1 MKMYVMQHK
10 LILAVD
16 IVLLVIYAIV
26 TFAAHNMAASL
37 YSQQEAAR
45 WENDD
50 IVKVTDKKSSSEDG
64 KKGKKKLASLVGQK
78 KMPYAQVSAFI
89 SPGRGVDT
97 DALNGVRS
105 SLQSTLA
112 KDSYGESQTGGRVWI
127 DAYSCEKKIELRKD
141 RNTLSVTAVGVG
153 GEFFQFHPMT
163 LLSGSYISDSD
174 LNHDRIVV
182 DENFAWAMF
191 GSNDIVGMQVWYG
204 DKIYFVSGVVRPP
217 QDNISQM
224 AYGNGNRVYM
234 YYNELKGQDEALPV
248 TCYEAVYPNP
258 ISNYALNALKT
269 AFNLTDENDE
279 QLNKKENPLSFDDVE
294 VIENTKR
301 YETMELITR
310 LKQWRLRSMRASSV
324 GYPFWENVARV
335 QDETQ
340 MILLIVRGIL
350 LICPIISF
358 IWLIYG
364 LWELKTWTIKGLILE
379 EIEKERERR
388 IWKAYEKRMAEEEEK
403 TEGDSLE
410 EAAGEEGVDEDG
422 VGVDG
427 AEAEYVE
434 MDGAEVVEVDDNE
447 REDAEAVGAEAVD
460 IEDVGVEAEDS
471 TDDEE
476 QVELKSVLDEELFGK

>member
-16 IVLLVIYAIV
+16 IVLLIIYAIV

-50 IVKVTDKKSSSEDG
+50 IVKVTEKQSSSENNKNG
-64 KKGKKKLASLVGQK
+64 KRKLAGLVGQK

-182 DENFAWAMF
+182 DESFAWAMF

-234 YYNELKGQDEALPV
+234 CYNELKSQEEALPV

-269 AFNLTDENDE
+269 AFGLADENDE

-294 VIENTKR
+294 AIENTKR
-301 YETMELITR
+301 FETMELITR

-324 GYPFWENVARV
+324 GYPFWENIARV

-340 MILLIVRGIL
+340 MILLIVRGVL

-379 EIEKERERR
+379 EIEKEHERR
-388 IWKAYEKRMAEEEEK
+388 IWKAYEKRMAEEEELAK
-403 TEGDSLE
+403 GDSFE
-410 EAAGEEGVDEDG
+410 EAVEEDG
-422 VGVDG
+422 FEEDG

-434 MDGAEVVEVDDNE
+434 VDGAEAVEVKVDDNE
-447 REDAEAVGAEAVD
+447 REDAEPVGAEAVD
-460 IEDVGVEAEDS
+460 IEDAGVGAEDS

>member
-50 IVKVTDKKSSSEDG
+50 IVKVTEKQSSSEDN
-64 KKGKKKLASLVGQK
+64 KNGKKKLAGLVGQK

-112 KDSYGESQTGGRVWI
+112 KDSYGESRTGGRVWI

-234 YYNELKGQDEALPV
+234 YYNELKGQEEALPV

-269 AFNLTDENDE
+269 AFDLADENDE

-310 LKQWRLRSMRASSV
+310 LKQWRLRNMRASSV

-340 MILLIVRGIL
+340 MILLILRGIL
-350 LICPIISF
+350 LVCPIISF

-364 LWELKTWTIKGLILE
+364 LWEMKTWTIKGLILE

-388 IWKAYEKRMAEEEEK
+388 VWKAYEKRMAAEEEQ

-410 EAAGEEGVDEDG
+410 EAAGEEGVEKDHVDEDG
-422 VGVDG
+422 VEVYG

-447 REDAEAVGAEAVD
+447 REDAEAVD
-460 IEDVGVEAEDS
+460 IEDAGVGADDS